1 MKGAPGKTRK
11 KEPKK
16 KSPEKDPSDA
26 VSSPSTDDSSAVPGG
41 GDCSDCGLVFSIE
54 ASTPK
59 NEREKMRL
67 AQEACLTST
76 PVYSTIYDVPS
87 TISGSPP
94 EGELQYTEFITQIK
108 TTAVDSQS
116 KPQRKRKRPVK
127 QRQTKTQTQTDGKT
141 DDPPVKCRR
150 GRKPKRETGNLN
162 KEKSSSRSR
171 PRFELQKAEAE
182 SQDDSMMS
190 SDLSIELSHHE
201 EQLSTLSYQKDDIS
215 DEEDEEELP
224 SFLMRTDEKPPS
236 ITEGAFVWH
245 KYRNYPY
252 WPALVKSV
260 NRKHKKASIIFIDDS
275 IIEKKKGFAV
285 ALKCLKPF
293 DCEEANELMCKAK
306 ESYDAAISW
315 SLDLITD
322 YRFRIACG
330 SFSGSFIQYFDHDMS
345 YPVRR
350 RYPKAASERL
360 TIISDSTVEEPCDV
374 KEDSFSEQQK
384 DIRCSKRL
392 LPDRTHAAHNRANEK
407 LVHFIVKQHMVDAHL
422 LAVIHGQEKSRW
434 LRSFL
439 SDNRRRVVNIYLE
452 DDHQLDQV
460 YCYLNELYTAAL
472 ANAPCV
478 ADVKSMDRVP
488 FVLDVLLPEA
498 IIYAIAGVDNIS
510 VKTAEEKYLRG
521 RRISNRERQQ
531 FDLKIEQQM
540 RKKSHP
546 NTSIIL

>member
-26 VSSPSTDDSSAVPGG
+26 VLSPSTDDSSAVPGTG
-41 GDCSDCGLVFSIE
+41 NCSDCGLVFSIE

-59 NEREKMRL
+59 NEREKMRF

-76 PVYSTIYDVPS
+76 PVYSTTYDVPS

-260 NRKHKKASIIFIDDS
+260 NRKHRKASIIFIDDS

-360 TIISDSTVEEPCDV
+360 TIISDSTMEEPCDV

-384 DIRCSKRL
+384 EIRCSKRL

-460 YCYLNELYTAAL
+460 YCYLNELYTAAV